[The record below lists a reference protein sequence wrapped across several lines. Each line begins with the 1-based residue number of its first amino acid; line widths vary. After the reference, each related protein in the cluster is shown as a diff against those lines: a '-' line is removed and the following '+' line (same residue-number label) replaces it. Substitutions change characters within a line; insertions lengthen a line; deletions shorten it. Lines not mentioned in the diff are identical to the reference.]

1 MRSHHPKITRSTLL
15 AATAVAALALTAT
28 ACGGSSFQDPATAPS
43 QSTGPASLKLLFAG
57 DAVGTKAL
65 KQVGS
70 SWATSTGNKITITA
84 ATDQNQELSQ
94 GFAAG
99 NPPDIFSLDSSVF
112 AGYAKAGD
120 LTPYADK
127 LAMKDDFNDSLKQ
140 SFTYQGKFYCA
151 PKDTSTL
158 ALIINT
164 DLWAKAGLTDADVP
178 TTWDQL
184 AAVAKKLTQG
194 KVKGLVIGDTR
205 DRIGAFM
212 KQSGGWVTNADQTKM
227 TADTPENLA
236 AVDYVQQLLKSG
248 VAAYPKQVGAG
259 WGGEAFGKQVAAM
272 TIEGNWIKGALK
284 TDFSGVKYKAVELP
298 AGPKGKGTLAFTQ
311 CWGIAAKSKYQEQ
324 AQQFV
329 ETLLSKDNQL
339 KMAATL
345 GVMPSIKSAQ
355 AAYAAQA
362 PEDKAFVAGLAYAQG
377 PVSAVGMDPVL
388 KDFDTKLQ
396 GLPAADPKKIL
407 ASLQKNGSAVLG
419 G

>member
-1 MRSHHPKITRSTLL
+1 MKKTRGATIRR
-15 AATAVAALALTAT
+15 AAVVAAVAMSLSAA
-28 ACGGSSFQDPATAPS
+28 ACGGSGFSDPNAKTS
-43 QSTGPASLKLLFAG
+43 QSTGPAELKLLFAG

-65 KQVGS
+65 KEVGD
-70 SWATSTGNKITITA
+70 SWASSSGNKITITA

-94 GFAAG
+94 GFASG

-120 LTPYADK
+120 LSPYAEN
-127 LAMKDDFNDSLKQ
+127 LANKDDFNESLRQ
-140 SFTYQGKFYCA
+140 SFTFDGKFYCA

-164 DLWAKAGLTDADVP
+164 DLWSKAGLTDADVP

-184 AAVAKKLTQG
+184 ESVAKKLTNG

-205 DRIGAFM
+205 DRLGAFM
-212 KQSGGWVTNADQTKM
+212 KESGGWFTNADQTKM

-236 AVDYVQQLLKSG
+236 ALQYTQKLLSDG

-259 WGGEAFGKQVAAM
+259 WGGEAFGNGVAAM
-272 TIEGNWIKGALK
+272 TIEGNWVKGALK
-284 TDFSGVKYKAVELP
+284 ADYAGVKYKAVELP
-298 AGPKGKGTLAFTQ
+298 AGPAGKGTLAFTQ
-311 CWGIAAKSKYQEQ
+311 CWGIAAKSKYQDQ

-329 ETLLSKDNQL
+329 ETLLDKQNQL
-339 KMAATL
+339 TMATKL

-355 AAYAAQA
+355 ADYASQH
-362 PEDKAFVAGLAYAQG
+362 PEDAAFVKGLEYAQG
-377 PVSAVGMDPVL
+377 PVSAVGMDAVL
-388 KDFDTKLQ
+388 KDFDTKIQ
-396 GLPAADPKKIL
+396 GLPKADPKAIL
-407 ASLQKNGSAVLG
+407 AATQKNGAAVLG

>member
-1 MRSHHPKITRSTLL
+1 MKIKRLL
-15 AATAVAALALTAT
+15 AVSAVAALALTSA
-28 ACGGSSFQDPATAPS
+28 ACGGSGFDDPGAAAS
-43 QSTGPASLKLLFAG
+43 QQTTGPADLKLLFAG

-65 KQVGS
+65 QEVGTA
-70 SWATSTGNKITITA
+70 WAGTSGNKITITA

-94 GFAAG
+94 GFASG

-112 AGYAKAGD
+112 AGYAKSGD
-120 LTPYADK
+120 LAPYAEN
-127 LAMKDDFNDSLKQ
+127 LSMKDDFNDSLKQ
-140 SFTYQGKFYCA
+140 SFTYEGKFYCA

-158 ALIINT
+158 GLIINT
-164 DLWAKAGLTDADVP
+164 EIWDKAGLTDADIP

-184 AAVAKKLTQG
+184 ETVATKLTQG

-212 KQSGGWVTNADQTKM
+212 KQSGGWVTNADQTQM

-236 AVDYVQQLLKSG
+236 AIEYVQKLLKSG

-284 TDFSGVKYKAVELP
+284 SDFADVKYKVVELP
-298 AGPKGKGTLAFTQ
+298 AGPAGKGTLAFTQ
-311 CWGIAAKSKYQEQ
+311 CWGIAAKSKNQ
-324 AQQFV
+324 AQAQAFV
-329 ETLLSKDNQL
+329 EQLLAKDTQL
-339 KMAATL
+339 KMASAL
-345 GVMPSIKSAQ
+345 GVMPSLKSAQ
-355 AAYAAQA
+355 AEYATQA
-362 PEDKAFVAGLAYAQG
+362 PEDKAFVDGLEYAQG
-377 PVSAVGMDPVL
+377 PVTAVGMDPVM

-396 GLPAADPKKIL
+396 GLPDADPKAIL
-407 ASLQKNGSAVLG
+407 ESLQKNGTAVLG